1 MTLGPAQEA
10 FLWAVRIGAVFGVGF
25 LLLTPV
31 AGLGA
36 AGWIVA
42 RQPSARR
49 RVAAIV
55 VIALL
60 AAAAATA
67 FIVLRGSSQ
76 PAPEFPGAE
85 PSVVPDS

>member
-1 MTLGPAQEA
+1 VTLGPAQEA

-31 AGLGA
+31 AGVGA

-42 RQPSARR
+42 RQPTVRR
-49 RVAAIV
+49 RVVAIAL
-55 VIALL
+55 IALL
-60 AAAAATA
+60 VLAAVTA
-67 FIVLRGSSQ
+67 FVAFRPSDQ

-85 PSVVPDS
+85 PSVAPES

>member
-49 RVAAIV
+49 RAVALALMAVLVVAA
-55 VIALL
+55 VI
-60 AAAAATA
+60 A
-67 FIVLRGSSQ
+67 FIVLRSSSQ
-76 PAPEFPGAE
+76 PEPEFPGAE
-85 PSVVPDS
+85 PSVLTVN

>member
-10 FLWAVRIGAVFGVGF
+10 LLWAVRIGAVFGVGF

-31 AGLGA
+31 VGLGA

-49 RVAAIV
+49 RVVAIV

-67 FIVLRGSSQ
+67 FVMLRSTIQ
-76 PAPEFPGAE
+76 PTPEFPGTD
-85 PSVVPDS
+85 PSGVPDS

>member
-42 RQPSARR
+42 RQPSMRR
-49 RVAAIV
+49 RMLAIA
-55 VIALL
+55 VIGLL
-60 AAAAATA
+60 ALAAVTA
-67 FIVLRGSSQ
+67 FVMLRGSSQ

-85 PSVVPDS
+85 PSAAPDS